1 VNLVLNLTFSRRTII
16 KTIVENN
23 EKTQKNGVFGSS
35 YFLTIK

>member
-1 VNLVLNLTFSRRTII
+1 VNLTFSRITMK

-23 EKTQKNGVFGSS
+23 EKNQKKGAFGSS